1 MMMPTAVEAARKAG
15 KILKDHL
22 GRIQEISH
30 KGEIDLV
37 TNVDKLSERSI
48 VETIKALYP
57 DHQILAEE
65 GEHNSETSSEYKW
78 LIDPL
83 DGTTN
88 YIHGLPYFCVSIALE
103 KRGEL
108 ILGVVYDPM
117 HEELFTAE
125 KGQGAF
131 LNQKPITVSG
141 VEELEKSLLVTGFP
155 PSIWQDHG
163 KSFEHFKNFT
173 VRCQGVRRL
182 GSAAIDLCYVAAGR
196 LEAFWER
203 GLKPWDMAA
212 GALLVKEAGG
222 HVTDFRGQDFDPYQ
236 GEILA
241 SNGKIHKVMQE
252 VLALAEEKM

>member
-1 MMMPTAVEAARKAG
+1 MIQIAIEAALKAG

-22 GRIQEISH
+22 GQIEEINH

-37 TNVDKLSERSI
+37 TNVDRLSERSI
-48 VETIKALYP
+48 VETIKAHYP
-57 DHQILAEE
+57 HHQILAEE
-65 GEHNSETSSEYKW
+65 GGNNSETTSEYKW

-103 KRGEL
+103 KEGEL
-108 ILGVVYDPM
+108 ILGVVYDPVR
-117 HEELFTAE
+117 EELFTAE

-131 LNQKPITVSG
+131 LNQKRITVSK
-141 VEELEKSLLVTGFP
+141 VEKLEKSLLVTGFP
-155 PSIWQDHG
+155 PSIWQDQG

-196 LEAFWER
+196 LDAFWER
-203 GLKPWDMAA
+203 GLKPWDMGA
-212 GALLVKEAGG
+212 GAVLVREAGG
-222 HVTDFRGQDFDPYQ
+222 CVTDFQGRNFDVYQ
-236 GEILA
+236 AEILA
-241 SNGKIHKVMQE
+241 SNGRIHKAMQE
-252 VLALAEEKM
+252 VLQLAEER